1 MRADCE
7 VCVSCA
13 EEGEPVKSRKRTPR
27 GWILLVVVAVI
38 LAVVIG
44 IELLGMRTMQEEP
57 DASDVIQTLTEHDGM
72 TTPETV
78 DLQLPTESG
87 ETTPAAE
94 GEPGSEKPAQN
105 STSAGNNTPRP
116 AADSEAVPEVTEEIA
131 SGDITCDQFGMFS
144 GQFVEDG
151 RDELVQNV
159 AAVLV
164 TNRTD
169 RFLDFATLSFDID
182 GQTALFIL
190 SGLPAGRSA
199 WVMEATRMTVTNS
212 SVFTYQN
219 CVNSFRDDV
228 TASTDKVTISSD
240 GNMLT
245 AVNNTSKTL
254 EGVFVYYRTLH
265 TDGNFLGGITY
276 RTDFGTLEPGA
287 SAETMAGH
295 FNKETTEIVRIG
307 WQED

>member
-1 MRADCE
+1 MDMAGRGKKIGG
-7 VCVSCA
+7 VL
-13 EEGEPVKSRKRTPR
+13 VKL
-27 GWILLVVVAVI
+27 G
-38 LAVVIG
+38 
-44 IELLGMRTMQEEP
+44 LLGLLALMPTDP
-57 DASDVIQTLTEHDGM
+57 DM
-72 TTPETV
+72 TQPVSVRMAVPVEAAAPEAPETR
-78 DLQLPTESG
+78 QLPETEPATEGGSDPGNAGQSG
-87 ETTPAAE
+87 A
-94 GEPGSEKPAQN
+94 
-105 STSAGNNTPRP
+105 SAGNNSPP
-116 AADSEAVPEVTEEIA
+116 SGSGSGKPSEQTEEIA
-131 SGDITCDQFGMFS
+131 SGDISCDKFGMFS

-169 RFLDFATLSFDID
+169 RFLDFATLTFDID
-182 GQTALFIL
+182 GQTATFIL

-199 WVMEATRMTVTNS
+199 WVMEATRMTATSS

-228 TASTDKVTISSD
+228 TASTDQITISSD

-245 AVNNTSKTL
+245 AVNNTSETL

-276 RTDFGTLEPGA
+276 RVDFGTLDPGA
-287 SAETMAGH
+287 SVETLAGH
-295 FNKETTEIVRIG
+295 FNKDTTEIVRIG
-307 WQED
+307 WQKE

>member
-1 MRADCE
+1 M
-7 VCVSCA
+7 
-13 EEGEPVKSRKRTPR
+13 KSRKRTPW
-27 GWILLVVVAVI
+27 GWILLVVVAVV
-38 LAVVIG
+38 LAVVICL
-44 IELLGMRTMQEEP
+44 ELLGIYAMQEEP
-57 DASDVIQTLTEHDGM
+57 EASDVIQTLTEPAQDGY
-72 TTPETV
+72 TTLETV
-78 DLQLPTESG
+78 DLQLPTENAQT
-87 ETTPAAE
+87 EPEAE
-94 GEPGSEKPAQN
+94 GELGSEKPAQN
-105 STSAGNNTPRP
+105 NPSAGKNNARP
-116 AADSEAVPEVTEEIA
+116 AADSEDVPEVTEEIA

-169 RFLDFATLSFDID
+169 RFLDFATLSFEID

-228 TASTDKVTISSD
+228 TVSTDKVTISSD

-254 EGVFVYYRTLH
+254 ESVFVYYRTLH

-276 RTDFGTLEPGA
+276 RADFGALEPGA

-307 WQED
+307 WQEA